1 MKVDRIR
8 HKIVHM
14 LLCICVILLFIQA
27 YPSVHIKIS
36 ATQKEN
42 TSQTS
47 GRNDDIGIMS
57 LDQLLGLAPKKI
69 NEFIEQHV
77 DEELEIN
84 EITSY
89 YECRPLLEYLEM
101 LQKVIFQMFI
111 GLVMLISIQRCRQRL
126 LRYRYNKDGPR
137 RKVPIVMSI

>member
-8 HKIVHM
+8 HKIIHM
-14 LLCICVILLFIQA
+14 LLCICVILLFIQT

-36 ATQKEN
+36 TTQKEN
-42 TSQTS
+42 TSQTN
-47 GRNDDIGIMS
+47 RKNDDLGIMS

-77 DEELEIN
+77 DEELDIN

-89 YECRPLLEYLEM
+89 YECRPLLDYLEM
-101 LQKVIFQMFI
+101 LQKVIFQMFV

-137 RKVPIVMSI
+137 RKVPIVMNI